1 MYIDERDT
9 FVSNGEDAFFRKDM
23 LSDDA
28 LLSSDPMDSLI
39 EDLRGE
45 FKRQLIRQTQ
55 EREAARRKRL
65 VALTC
70 VIAPVG
76 LMMAAAVIGRAA
88 ANPKSEAGR
97 QETHYGRR

>member
-9 FVSNGEDAFFRKDM
+9 FVSNGEDAFFRKDV

-88 ANPKSEAGR
+88 ANPKSESGR